1 MSNVRAIVAGHG
13 TFAEG
18 MLSAI
23 EQITGRSDLF
33 IGVSNRDL
41 SAQDVERLLR
51 ERLAASGATV
61 IFTDLP
67 AGSCTMAARRL
78 QRETPALA
86 VVTGVNLATLLV
98 AIQTIT
104 SQLPSTGKFDVSVG
118 TERDLSGYST
128 FAWNKGQAAVESL
141 ANHLR
146 IINAVQKQMKELRFR
161 IDTVKP
167 DVLVQYR
174 AEKSTSVGSR

>member
-51 ERLAASGATV
+51 ERQAASGATV
-61 IFTDLP
+61 ISTVTVSPTAGVGRRLARIMERDCRAVSFFSSASVHFT
-67 AGSCTMAARRL
+67 AGLSLAARR
-78 QRETPALA
+78 RFSSSRA
-86 VVTGVNLATLLV
+86 
-98 AIQTIT
+98 
-104 SQLPSTGKFDVSVG
+104 SS
-118 TERDLSGYST
+118 RDLLASSTVSGRS
-128 FAWNKGQAAVESL
+128 
-141 ANHLR
+141 
-146 IINAVQKQMKELRFR
+146 
-161 IDTVKP
+161 
-167 DVLVQYR
+167 
-174 AEKSTSVGSR
+174 